1 MATSNKKPGLFDHG
15 LIEKNVTLM
24 MVLILLTVS
33 IGGLVEIIPLFT
45 IESTIEKV
53 EGVRP
58 YQPVDKL
65 LRSLQTYRI

>member
-1 MATSNKKPGLFDHG
+1 MATNNKKPGLFDHG

-45 IESTIEKV
+45 IEFDDR
-53 EGVRP
+53 EGRGRPPLQPARAVRP
-58 YQPVDKL
+58 
-65 LRSLQTYRI
+65 